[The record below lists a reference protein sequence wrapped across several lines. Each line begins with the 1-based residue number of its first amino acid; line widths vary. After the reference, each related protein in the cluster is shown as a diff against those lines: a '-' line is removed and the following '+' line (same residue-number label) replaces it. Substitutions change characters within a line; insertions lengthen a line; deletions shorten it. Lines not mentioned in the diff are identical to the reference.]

1 MQNHGDEQH
10 TQGDERSA
18 EPRTERDER
27 DAGPRAG
34 EASSASTNAATS
46 ARSFARAA
54 AGRARSHRVLLVIV
68 AIGIVFT
75 ASVLRSTI
83 TSMGALTVY
92 VQDDLRLSSGAMGMV
107 TTLPLLAFAASAVF
121 MNKISERFGNSR
133 ALAVGCL
140 AVALGIA
147 WRSYGGDLGLFGG
160 TILLGVGIS
169 AGNVLLPAVVRER
182 FPLRVGVMTAL
193 YTTTMSLFAGGAA
206 GVASSL
212 FSAVPDWRAILM
224 MMAPFATIGAVLW
237 VVVRILTNR
246 AGEGDKRGTVRPC
259 ATTAGS
265 EARRPSSSAIASSC
279 TTTVNSE
286 THATTAPESANAES
300 AGGASHAAPTS
311 ARPRPTRKGLGL
323 FSAHIMK
330 SPITWWITGLF
341 AAQSILFYGI
351 VAWLPSILTAAGVS
365 QAAITTCVTLFP
377 IVGIPCTLF
386 CPPLAQRLKRQRGL
400 GAIIGILCFAGV
412 IALAFVHTDEAA
424 IAAITLLGFALGAPF
439 CLCMFYF
446 GVRTED
452 PDDAAKLS
460 SISQTFGYL
469 LAALGPTCLGLIV
482 DFTGSWFVP
491 LVLMAVLAALVAVC
505 GWKTGAG
512 TIPAAHS
519 MRE

>member
-1 MQNHGDEQH
+1 MQS
-10 TQGDERSA
+10 DERCA
-18 EPRTERDER
+18 EPHAGRDDR

-34 EASSASTNAATS
+34 EASSASAKVATNA
-46 ARSFARAA
+46 RNFARAA

-83 TSMGALTVY
+83 TSMGALTVH

-224 MMAPFATIGAVLW
+224 MMAPFAAMGAVLW

-265 EARRPSSSAIASSC
+265 E
-279 TTTVNSE
+279 
-286 THATTAPESANAES
+286 THASTAPEPANAES
-300 AGGASHAAPTS
+300 SNGTAHATPTS
-311 ARPRPTRKGLGL
+311 SRPRPRPGRKGLGL

-469 LAALGPTCLGLIV
+469 LAALGPACLGLIV

-512 TIPAAHS
+512 TIPAAHGG
-519 MRE
+519 RE